1 MMKKI
6 SLGIIFLFPAI
17 IIFILLQTSASNSL
31 DNDSEY
37 IIRDSEDIILENF
50 NKGARISIVLPL
62 EKRTEIN
69 FSKFF
74 ESSMSVDKQKKEIYF
89 EKRGYAALI
98 KTNKI
103 KILYVTPNN
112 IVEIYL

>member
-1 MMKKI
+1 M
-6 SLGIIFLFPAI
+6 AI
-17 IIFILLQTSASNSL
+17 IIFILLQTRASVSL
-31 DNDSEY
+31 NGDSKD
-37 IIRDSEDIILENF
+37 IIQDSEDIILENF

-62 EKRTEIN
+62 EKRTEIS

-74 ESSMSVDKQKKEIYF
+74 ESSISVDKNKNEIYF
-89 EKRGYAALI
+89 QKRGYSALI

-103 KILYVTPNN
+103 KLLYVTPNN